1 MKMIDKKLITIIVAL
16 SFCLNWTECTYYY
29 DKNHGMKQI

>member
-1 MKMIDKKLITIIVAL
+1 MIDKKLIMIIVAL
-16 SFCLNWTECTYYY
+16 NFCLNLIECTYYY